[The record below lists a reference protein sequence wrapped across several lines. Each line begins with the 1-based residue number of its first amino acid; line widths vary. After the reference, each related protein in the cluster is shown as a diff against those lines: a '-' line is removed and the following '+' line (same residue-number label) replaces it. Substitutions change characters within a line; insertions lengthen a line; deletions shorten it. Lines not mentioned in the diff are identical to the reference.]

1 MNHAKNSFSTYLLK
15 ILILT
20 EAEALGVSIEP
31 WLNPPMPTDDVRDD
45 NDSELFEAAP
55 APTARS
61 YLIDA
66 AMKFRD
72 MVAASGDQHEA
83 LGREVLDLLVNVRRC
98 RLAAT
103 HTRDTASVCH
113 KLQEIS

>member
-1 MNHAKNSFSTYLLK
+1 MSHDKNSFSTYLLK
-15 ILILT
+15 ILLLA

-31 WLNPPMPTDDVRDD
+31 WLNPSVPTDDAHDD
-45 NDSELFEAAP
+45 NDSELFGAKP
-55 APTARS
+55 APTAQS

-72 MVAASGDQHEA
+72 MVAAPEDQYKA
-83 LGREVLDLLVNVRRC
+83 LGREVLNLLVNVKRC
-98 RLAAT
+98 RLATT

-113 KLQEIS
+113 KLRDLS

>member
-1 MNHAKNSFSTYLLK
+1 MSHAKISFSTNLLK
-15 ILILT
+15 ILLLA

-31 WLNPPMPTDDVRDD
+31 WLKPPVLMDDDD
-45 NDSELFEAAP
+45 SDSELFEAAP
-55 APTARS
+55 APTAQS

-72 MVAASGDQHEA
+72 MVAAPEDQYET
-83 LGREVLDLLVNVRRC
+83 LGRDVLNLLLNVRRC

-113 KLQEIS
+113 KLSDLS

>member
-1 MNHAKNSFSTYLLK
+1 MSHDKNSFSTYLLK
-15 ILILT
+15 ILLLA

-31 WLNPPMPTDDVRDD
+31 WLKPPVPTDDAHDD
-45 NDSELFEAAP
+45 NDSELFGAAP

-72 MVAASGDQHEA
+72 MVAAPEDQYEA
-83 LGREVLDLLVNVRRC
+83 LGREVLNLLVNVRQC

-103 HTRDTASVCH
+103 HTRDTASVSY
-113 KLQEIS
+113 KLRDLS

>member
-1 MNHAKNSFSTYLLK
+1 MSHDKNSFSTYLLK

-20 EAEALGVSIEP
+20 EAETLGVSIEP
-31 WLNPPMPTDDVRDD
+31 WLNPPVPTDDAHDD
-45 NDSELFEAAP
+45 DGELFGAAP
-55 APTARS
+55 APTAQS
-61 YLIDA
+61 YLTDA

-72 MVAASGDQHEA
+72 IVAAPEDQYEA
-83 LGREVLDLLVNVRRC
+83 LGREVLNLLVNVRRC

-113 KLQEIS
+113 KLQDIS